1 MRYERK
7 VEVPASAET
16 TWQVIADVE
25 SWPSWTPTFE
35 RVELQGPLEEGTKVR
50 IKQPGRGAVTYEIQE
65 LEPGRRFQ
73 WGSRGAGNDQSADHV
88 VEPTGPDSSA
98 VTLTFEM
105 TGVLG
110 GIVGGL
116 FGGKIRGMVDTEA
129 ESLRKRLSAG

>member
-7 VEVPASAET
+7 VEVRASAEA
-16 TWQVIADVE
+16 TWQVLADVE
-25 SWPSWTPTFE
+25 SWPTWTPTFQQ
-35 RVELQGPLEEGTKVR
+35 VELQGPLQEGTKVR

-73 WGSRGAGNDQSADHV
+73 WGSRGAGNAQRADHV
-88 VEPTGPDSSA
+88 VEPTASDSCA

-110 GIVGGL
+110 GLVGTL
-116 FGGKIRGMVDTEA
+116 VGGKIRGMVDTEA
-129 ESLRKRLSAG
+129 ESLRKRLSES